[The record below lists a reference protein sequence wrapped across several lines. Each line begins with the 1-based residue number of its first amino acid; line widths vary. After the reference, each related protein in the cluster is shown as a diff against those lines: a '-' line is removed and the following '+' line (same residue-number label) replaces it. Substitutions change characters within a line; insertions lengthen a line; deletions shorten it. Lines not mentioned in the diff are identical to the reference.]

1 MTVLSRQFTKTL
13 CQFFYS
19 STPNKNLQT
28 CTPALFEQLEE
39 SKLFWDTF
47 TGYFNK
53 WTLSRKR
60 KISCSLKTTT
70 PRARLKNM
78 LVCRHP
84 GLLFQVHPVG
94 LKKKIIFFHFLK
106 KIALIQT
113 HSYGSLSSVRHRGW
127 DDVATIHRRGKSMA
141 VLMMP

>member
-19 STPNKNLQT
+19 STPNKNVQT
-28 CTPALFEQLEE
+28 CTPALFEQLKE

-84 GLLFQVHPVG
+84 GLLFRVHPVG
-94 LKKKIIFFHFLK
+94 L